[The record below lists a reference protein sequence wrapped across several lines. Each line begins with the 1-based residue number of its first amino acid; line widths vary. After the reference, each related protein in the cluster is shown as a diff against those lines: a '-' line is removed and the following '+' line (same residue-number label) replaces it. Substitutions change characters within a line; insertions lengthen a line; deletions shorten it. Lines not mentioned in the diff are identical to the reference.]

1 MQAPQRLKKSLR
13 KLDEIQQVTDYAL
26 HGKPICFEFRK
37 YISELKAELEYLSVE
52 KKQHRIKF
60 AKKVMNN
67 NFVKNMKFW
76 TRFKLGLRF
85 IFLGEL

>member
-1 MQAPQRLKKSLR
+1 MQAPKRLKKSLK
-13 KLDEIQQVTDYAL
+13 KLDEIQEVTDYAL
-26 HGKPICFEFRK
+26 HGKPICLEFRRYVK
-37 YISELKAELEYLSVE
+37 ELKEELEYLSVE

-67 NFVKNMKFW
+67 NFVKNMKFI
-76 TRFKLGLRF
+76 TRLKLGLRF